1 MQMIVK
7 FLKCCWKGLNFIR
20 DVVMNIVFLFFVLL
34 LAAIVSLT
42 TMVKEKPN
50 LTGDQGA
57 LLVNLNGYLADERE
71 DGLNWRN
78 ALKKLNDEQVASQYS
93 TFDVVYAIENAANDE
108 RIKGLVLD
116 LNYLDGGDLPALDY
130 VGKAIRDFQ
139 KSGKKVIAYADNYS
153 QSQYFLAS
161 YADEIYLNPIGEV
174 GIEGLSAQ
182 NLYFK
187 SMLEKLEITPHVFR
201 VGTYKSAVEPL
212 LRDDMSP
219 EAKANTEQ
227 WLGTMWSNYQ
237 ERIAENRNIAKNSVL
252 PEAGVYVDELKALN
266 GDITAYAQKHKFVTQ
281 VASRLKLSQNLTAL
295 FGENEQ
301 NEPKT
306 VDFDTYL
313 AALPDRLKGDSS
325 DFVQAK
331 NKIAVINIEGTIV
344 DGETNEQGVGGDSIA
359 QLLRKAYK
367 DKNVKAVVLRVNS
380 PGGSAFASE
389 VIRQEAE
396 NLQTAGKPVVVSMGA
411 MAASGGYWISSTAD
425 YIVAD
430 KNTLTGSIGIF
441 AVLPTLEN
449 TIKKA
454 GISADGVTTSA
465 LVSPSGFSPLTAELK
480 DSLQLQIEHGYERFL
495 SVVSKGRSLTKQQV
509 DNVAQ
514 GRVWL
519 GEDAYKMKLVD
530 ELGDFDTAVRKA
542 QELANG
548 KLAESEKTDTFSV
561 EWITDEN
568 TGLLGGLMKNITQ
581 SSQDVIQNAVLKTM
595 GLPKEVKQL
604 QKQLGILTQFND
616 PKGQYL
622 YCLNCSEV
630 K

>member
-301 NEPKT
+301 NEPKM

-480 DSLQLQIEHGYERFL
+480 DSLQLQIEHGYDRFL

-530 ELGDFDTAVRKA
+530 ELGDFDTAVGKA

-548 KLAESEKTDTFSV
+548 KLAESEKNDTFSV

-581 SSQDVIQNAVLKTM
+581 SSQDVIQNAVLKTI
-595 GLPKEVKQL
+595 GLPKEVKQV

>member
-1 MQMIVK
+1 
-7 FLKCCWKGLNFIR
+7 
-20 DVVMNIVFLFFVLL
+20 MNIVFLFFVLL

-266 GDITAYAQKHKFVTQ
+266 GDITAYAKKHKFVTQ

-581 SSQDVIQNAVLKTM
+581 SSQNVIQNAVLKTM

>member
-1 MQMIVK
+1 MIMK

-93 TFDVVYAIENAANDE
+93 TFDVVYVIENAANDE

-301 NEPKT
+301 NEPKM

-581 SSQDVIQNAVLKTM
+581 SSQNVIQNAVLKTM

>member
-1 MQMIVK
+1 MIMK
-7 FLKCCWKGLNFIR
+7 FLKFCWKGLNFIR

-78 ALKKLNDEQVASQYS
+78 ALKKLNDEQAVSQYS
-93 TFDVVYAIENAANDE
+93 TFDVVYAIENAANDK

-212 LRDDMSP
+212 LRDEMSP

-237 ERIAENRNIAKNSVL
+237 ERIAENRNIAKHSVL
-252 PEAGVYVDELKALN
+252 PEAAVYVDELKALN

-301 NEPKT
+301 NEPKM

-454 GISADGVTTSA
+454 GISEDGVTTSA

-480 DSLQLQIEHGYERFL
+480 DSLQLQIEHGYDRFL

-530 ELGDFDTAVRKA
+530 ELGDFDTAVGKA

-548 KLAESEKTDTFSV
+548 KLAESEKNDTFSV

-581 SSQDVIQNAVLKTM
+581 SSQNVIQNAVLKTI
-595 GLPKEVKQL
+595 GLPKEVKQV

>member
-301 NEPKT
+301 NEPKM

-359 QLLRKAYK
+359 QLLREAYK

-581 SSQDVIQNAVLKTM
+581 SSQNVIQNAVLKTM

>member
-1 MQMIVK
+1 MQMIMK
-7 FLKCCWKGLNFIR
+7 FLKFCWKGLNFIR

-237 ERIAENRNIAKNSVL
+237 ERIAENRNIAKNSIL

-396 NLQTAGKPVVVSMGA
+396 NLKTAGKPVVVSMGA